1 MAVTGVFFYLI
12 AIFGTG
18 KLLLNYAPISKPSL
32 AWMTAVGVVTSL
44 NYAWAVASYHYK
56 RRRSSKEELP
66 PVYPAPVP
74 FLGSAVSLAWDFT
87 STRISL
93 FGSEMYIFQ
102 DRETIEK
109 LMKHPSLASPMSII
123 IMTLRFLF
131 GMNEAGLAAYRADDS
146 GPLAKPSPGS
156 NPALAPENRID
167 YLLHQSFNRAF
178 TGPGLAPTTQRFRE
192 AFSFR
197 IQGLTGHNECVG
209 IGSQW
214 THLRDFFEV
223 FGKVAIGSLTQAVY
237 GNLLLEL
244 HPDIVDNLWDYDD
257 ALPWLARGVPRILM
271 PGPYRTREAL
281 RSKLKNWYVRAR
293 QDCSVS
299 NMDPDRDWDP
309 VWGSKLVRYLH
320 QTLHDEHGTHDDD
333 AMSSHD
339 LALLWASNFNAV
351 SAATLAAFHVFRDP
365 SLLARLRE
373 ELAMHF
379 DPPSSFEHANPKLL
393 LKLPLLSAVYAET
406 LRLYV
411 HVFFMSSAPHQDI
424 TVGKWRLPRGA
435 NAVVS
440 TGITHTDNTHWNDQ
454 GGLAP
459 LSEFWADRFI
469 VRPGDVRSG
478 PTKYGK
484 AQAAGARV
492 EEAFDKPYFS
502 TEGLEGVWIPYG
514 GESIKS
520 STSPHTEDDER

>member
-18 KLLLNYAPISKPSL
+18 KLLLNYAPISKPL
-32 AWMTAVGVVTSL
+32 FAWMTAIGLVTSL

-56 RRRSSKEELP
+56 RRRSFKEELP

-74 FLGSAVSLAWDFT
+74 FLGSAVSLAWDVGGFLAQAT
-87 STRISL
+87 
-93 FGSEMYIFQ
+93 
-102 DRETIEK
+102 
-109 LMKHPSLASPMSII
+109 LASPMSII

-209 IGSQW
+209 IGNQW
-214 THLRDFFEV
+214 THLHDFFEV

-271 PGPYRTREAL
+271 PGPYRTRDAL

-299 NMDPDRDWDP
+299 DMDPDRDWDR
-309 VWGSKLVRYLH
+309 VWGSRLVRYLH

-440 TGITHTDNTHWNDQ
+440 TGITHTDNTYWNDQ
-454 GGLAP
+454 EGRAP

-469 VRPGDVRSG
+469 VRPGDARSG

-484 AQAAGARV
+484 AHAAGAKL

-502 TEGLEGVWIPYG
+502 TEGLDGVWIPYG
-514 GESIKS
+514 GESILLIQ
-520 STSPHTEDDER
+520 SPHTEDDGR